1 MNQWKFS
8 DTFVIGLM
16 MFSIFFGA
24 GNLIFP
30 AALGQASGHNMAP
43 AISGFL
49 LTGIGLPF
57 LGIVAIALQGGRYTE
72 FISDKVHPKFA
83 LILLSILYL
92 TIGPLFAVPRT
103 GAVSFEIGIR
113 PFLNEDNMVI
123 GQAIYTGIFFLLT
136 YFLALNPSKLVD
148 RIGKLLTPVL
158 LTFLGAL
165 FFKAFSSPLG
175 DIMDPTGTYITSPF
189 AQGFQD
195 GYLTMDLLASLA
207 VGSLVVNAIR
217 MKGVKDQLKIS
228 KICITGGLLAISFM
242 AVIYISLAYI
252 GATSA
257 SVLGHSAN
265 GGTLLADS
273 AKLFFGTSGSTI
285 LAVIIAFACLTTSCG
300 MVSACSWF
308 FNRTTNQHVSYNR
321 IVLYSSIFAFVFSNV
336 GLTELISISVPFL
349 VAIYPNV
356 IILVITSLFA
366 RYIGN
371 RKYVYRCAIA
381 CVMPFCLI
389 DGLHAAGLQ
398 FQGLDSFLTQYIPF
412 YEIMLGWFLPAL
424 AGVLA
429 GYLISLS
436 AKGEAAPP
444 TRMKDLFEK

>member
-30 AALGQASGHNMAP
+30 AALGQAAGHNVVP
-43 AISGFL
+43 AIAGFL

-83 LILLSILYL
+83 IILLSILYL

-113 PFLNEDNMVI
+113 PFLGEDNVI
-123 GQAIYTGIFFLLT
+123 LGQAVYTGIFFLLT
-136 YFLALNPSKLVD
+136 YILALNPSKLVG
-148 RIGKLLTPVL
+148 RIGKLLTPIL
-158 LTFLGAL
+158 LTFLAVL
-165 FFKAFSSPLG
+165 FSRAFSSPLG
-175 DIMDPTGTYITSPF
+175 DIMAATGPYIEAPF

-217 MKGVKDQLKIS
+217 IKGVKDQLKIS
-228 KICITGGLLAISFM
+228 RICITGGLLAVSFM

-257 SVLGHSAN
+257 AVLGHSEN
-265 GGTLLADS
+265 GGALLAES
-273 AKLFFGTSGSTI
+273 AKLFFGTSGSII

-308 FNRTTNQHVSYNR
+308 FNKTTNQRVSYDR

-356 IILVITSLFA
+356 IVLVLISLFA
-366 RYIGN
+366 RFIGN
-371 RKYVYRCAIA
+371 RKSVYRCAIA
-381 CVMPFCLI
+381 CVIPFCIL
-389 DGLHAAGLQ
+389 DGLHAAGFRLHT
-398 FQGLDSFLTQYIPF
+398 LDTLLGQYIPF
-412 YEIMLGWFLPAL
+412 YEIMLGWFMPAL
-424 AGVLA
+424 IGILI
-429 GYLISLS
+429 GYLISHS
-436 AKGEAAPP
+436 AKDNKVPSI
-444 TRMKDLFEK
+444 RMKDLFEK

>member
-1 MNQWKFS
+1 MNQWKFT

-30 AALGQASGHNMAP
+30 AALGQASGHNIAP
-43 AISGFL
+43 AIAGFL

-57 LGIVAIALQGGRYTE
+57 LGIIAIALQGGRYTE
-72 FISDKVHPKFA
+72 FIADKVHPKFA

-103 GAVSFEIGIR
+103 GAVSFEIGIK
-113 PFLNEDNMVI
+113 PFLSEDNMLL
-123 GQAIYTGIFFLLT
+123 GQAVYTGIFFFLT
-136 YFLALNPSKLVD
+136 YFLSLNPSKLVE
-148 RIGKLLTPVL
+148 RIGKILTPVL
-158 LTFLGAL
+158 LTFLVIL
-165 FFKAFSSPLG
+165 FIRAFSSPLG
-175 DIMDPTGTYITSPF
+175 DIMDAGGTYIDAPF

-207 VGSLVVNAIR
+207 VGSLVVNAVRI
-217 MKGVKDQLKIS
+217 KGVKDQMKIS
-228 KICITGGLLAISFM
+228 RICITGGLLAISLM

-257 SVLGHSAN
+257 SVLGHSEN
-265 GGTLLADS
+265 GGAILADS
-273 AKLFFGTSGSTI
+273 ARLFFGTYGSSI

-308 FNRTTNQHVSYNR
+308 FNHTTKQHISYDR
-321 IVLYSSIFAFVFSNV
+321 LVLYSSIFAFVFSNV
-336 GLTELISISVPFL
+336 GLTGLISISVPFL

-356 IILVITSLFA
+356 IVLVLTSLFA
-366 RYIGN
+366 RFIGN
-371 RKYVYRCAIA
+371 RKSVYRCAIA
-381 CVMPFCLI
+381 FVMPFCLL
-389 DGLHAAGLQ
+389 DGLHAAGFS
-398 FQGLDSFLTQYIPF
+398 FQYLDALLGQYIPF

-424 AGVLA
+424 AGI
-429 GYLISLS
+429 LIGFMLS
-436 AKGEAAPP
+436 PSDKERTPSP
-444 TRMKDLFEK
+444 VSMKDLYEK